1 MRNNRQHIYLMPGL
15 GANSLIFEYL
25 DFPKEKYSI
34 HLLDWIMPIKNESIE
49 NYCSR
54 FSKLIIH
61 DDIILIGVSFGG
73 VLVQEMSKIIPV
85 TLFFINSYYYVIYFY
100 AFFMKRTNFFHF
112 YNS

>member
-54 FSKLIIH
+54 FSKSMAF
-61 DDIILIGVSFGG
+61 SF
-73 VLVQEMSKIIPV
+73 LLTQIEKSKRSI
-85 TLFFINSYYYVIYFY
+85 TLCFPN
-100 AFFMKRTNFFHF
+100 K
-112 YNS
+112 